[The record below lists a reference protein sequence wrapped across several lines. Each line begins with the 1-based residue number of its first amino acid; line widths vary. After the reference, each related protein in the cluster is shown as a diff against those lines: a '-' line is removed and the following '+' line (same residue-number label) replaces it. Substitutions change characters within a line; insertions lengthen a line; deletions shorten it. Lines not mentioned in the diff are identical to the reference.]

1 MIKKVEKELFND
13 KIIKNN
19 IRFRRGV
26 VFKTYLLNEDDF
38 SYVNKEIFKMILD
51 ITNILTS
58 NNLKSSFL
66 RFHLEYQDI
75 NIPKLKFSIKLIH
88 PTNNYL
94 ELLKNILP
102 IYNVKTKDKDKVRKI
117 GISCER
123 LVIDK
128 CFV

>member
-66 RFHLEYQDI
+66 IFHLEYQDI
-75 NIPKLKFSIKLIH
+75 NIPKFKFSIK
-88 PTNNYL
+88 
-94 ELLKNILP
+94 
-102 IYNVKTKDKDKVRKI
+102 
-117 GISCER
+117 
-123 LVIDK
+123 
-128 CFV
+128 